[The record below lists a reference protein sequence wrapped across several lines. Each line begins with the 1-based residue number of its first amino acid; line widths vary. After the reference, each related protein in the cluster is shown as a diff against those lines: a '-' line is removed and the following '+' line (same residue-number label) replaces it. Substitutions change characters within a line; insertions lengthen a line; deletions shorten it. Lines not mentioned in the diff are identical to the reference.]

1 MGKTV
6 IQMKVKFKA
15 KNIIVMLLVLYA
27 GYIFVNQQITIRNIK
42 KKISNKNLEEQRVKQ
57 KSIKL
62 QEEVNMST
70 SSMYIEKLARE
81 KLGFI
86 KQGETPVINTKN

>member
-1 MGKTV
+1 
-6 IQMKVKFKA
+6 MKVKFKA
-15 KNIIVMLLVLYA
+15 KNIIVILLVLYA
-27 GYIFVNQQITIRNIK
+27 CYIFVNQQITIRNIK
-42 KKISNKNLEEQRVKQ
+42 KQISNKNIEEKRVKE
-57 KSIKL
+57 KGIKL

-86 KQGETPVINTKN
+86 KQGETPVINIKN